1 MSQTRKLGS
10 LIKLAGMKKAAAL
23 GHLSALQR
31 RQGEQQELIRC
42 LDLDRESVR
51 AAAMAQPTD
60 ALQAQKY
67 DEWAAGVHL
76 SLEAD
81 LEDVAR
87 ECAQSQTEASRAFG
101 RNQALEQLLRE
112 RTAQEKC
119 KKDARNEMR
128 S

>member
-23 GHLSALQR
+23 AHLSALQR
-31 RQGEQQELIRC
+31 RQVEKLEQIRR
-42 LDLDRESVR
+42 LDLDRQNVR
-51 AAAMAQPTD
+51 AGVVAQPTG

-67 DEWAAGVHL
+67 DEWAAEVRLG
-76 SLEAD
+76 LEVD

-87 ECAQSQTEASRAFG
+87 ECARSQVEASRAFG

-112 RTAQEKC
+112 IAAQDKC
-119 KKDARNEMR
+119 RSDARNE
-128 S
+128 